1 MGRYDRTAHQN
12 EREGKVIHPI
22 WRGIGCVLLI
32 LIPVMSYAGA
42 VELVKANYRNNW
54 MVVPVDLAQTVV
66 IPYIGAISHLYAY
79 LALGVVLMV
88 MGFGIL
94 TIIYSIMNATMG
106 PPKYGPTDAPPPRR
120 PKKRR
125 KY

>member
-1 MGRYDRTAHQN
+1 MGRYDRMARQN
-12 EREGKVIHPI
+12 EREEEGIHPI
-22 WRGIGCVLLI
+22 WRGIGCILLI
-32 LIPVMSYAGA
+32 LIPTMSYAGA
-42 VELVKANYRNNW
+42 VELVKANYANGW
-54 MVVPVDLAQTVV
+54 VAIPKDLAQTVV

-88 MGFGIL
+88 IGFGIL
-94 TIIYSIMNATMG
+94 TIVYSMMNTAMG

-120 PKKRR
+120 TKKRR